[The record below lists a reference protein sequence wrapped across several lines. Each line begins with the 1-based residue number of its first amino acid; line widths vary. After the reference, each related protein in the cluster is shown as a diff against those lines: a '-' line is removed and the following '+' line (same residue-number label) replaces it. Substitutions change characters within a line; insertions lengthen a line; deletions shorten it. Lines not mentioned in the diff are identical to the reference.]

1 LGSLSCLRL
10 DTPEGGVPLD
20 GPCIWAVIA
29 SGTPGVPLDYS
40 CLILGERALPF
51 PREGEGPLEAAFSC
65 PILGKS
71 KEALLL
77 AAQGLGGILG
87 VLPKGGGACLGRYLS

>member
-1 LGSLSCLRL
+1 MGPFPSLPFPSL
-10 DTPEGGVPLD
+10 PFP
-20 GPCIWAVIA
+20 
-29 SGTPGVPLDYS
+29 S
-40 CLILGERALPF
+40 LPF

-77 AAQGLGGILG
+77 AAQGLGGIFGGLA
-87 VLPKGGGACLGRYLS
+87 KGGRYLLRAVLVLNFD